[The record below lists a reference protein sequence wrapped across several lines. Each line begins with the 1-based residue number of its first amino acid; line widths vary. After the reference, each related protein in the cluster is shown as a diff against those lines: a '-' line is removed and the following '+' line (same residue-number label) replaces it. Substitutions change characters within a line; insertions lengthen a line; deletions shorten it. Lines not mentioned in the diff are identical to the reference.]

1 MNPDPVSK
9 IQSPDSG
16 NSGELLEK
24 VVERFTQEVRDGN
37 SPNVE
42 QWVQDH
48 PHLSDELSD
57 LLSSV
62 AMIEGLKNFSLS
74 TSHPQSSFA
83 DVEIPDY
90 LGEYKIVREIGR
102 GGMGIC
108 LLYTSPSPRDQRGS
122 RMPSSA

>member
-1 MNPDPVSK
+1 MNPDSVPN
-9 IQSPDSG
+9 IQSPDSD
-16 NSGELLEK
+16 NSGELLEQ
-24 VVERFTQEVRDGN
+24 VVERFTEEVRSGN
-37 SPNVE
+37 NPDVD
-42 QWVQDH
+42 QWVQNY

-90 LGEYKIVREIGR
+90 LGEYKI
-102 GGMGIC
+102 C
-108 LLYTSPSPRDQRGS
+108 LLYTSPSPRDRQKS